1 MSLSIYK
8 RGRIWHYRGSVSG
21 RELRGTTKA
30 TDKAIAQRIV
40 AELEAA
46 EWKRHLDGPHAHV
59 TFSQA
64 ALAYLEAEKPER
76 FIAQIAAHWKDTLL
90 REITAEAIRQS
101 AFKLYPNAK
110 GATRNRQVIVPT
122 QAIINHAAGLN
133 WCQPVKVK
141 RFPVEVKV
149 KEIVDPAWAAT
160 FSQHASPHLGALC
173 VFMLGTGAR
182 SGQAVALTWG
192 KVDLTTR
199 RANIPMSRKNHEE
212 HMVHLPNEVIAA
224 LEGIPSNRN
233 PDELVFGY
241 QARDS
246 VAQPWKNAVERAKLP
261 YRSPH
266 CCRHGF
272 ATLLLRA
279 GVDVKTVAARGGWKD
294 AAVVLRTYAHA
305 IADLTVTDAIFSTN
319 PAQNGGIKKLS
330 SRKERKKA
338 V

>member
-1 MSLSIYK
+1 MSLTTYK
-8 RGRIWHYRGSVSG
+8 RGRIWHYRGTVAG

-30 TDKAIAQRIV
+30 TDKGIAQRIA

-59 TFSQA
+59 TFAQA
-64 ALAYLEAEKPER
+64 ALAYLEAEKPDR

-90 REITAEAIRQS
+90 REITGEGIRQS
-101 AFKLYPNAK
+101 AFKLYPTAK

-133 WCQPVKVK
+133 WCQPVRVK

-149 KEIVDPAWAAT
+149 KEIVDPEWAEA
-160 FSQHASPHLGALC
+160 FSAHASPHLGALC
-173 VFMLGTGAR
+173 TFMLGTGAR
-182 SGQAVALTWG
+182 AGQAVALTWG
-192 KVDLTTR
+192 GVDLTAR
-199 RANIPMSRKNHEE
+199 EANVPLSRKNNEE
-212 HMVHLPNEVIAA
+212 HVVHLAAAVVAA
-224 LEGIPSNRN
+224 LEAIPSNRK

-241 QARDS
+241 ERRDS
-246 VAQPWKNAVERAKLP
+246 VWQPWKKAVERAELP

-294 AAVVLRTYAHA
+294 ATVVLRTYAHA
-305 IADLTVTDAIFSTN
+305 ISDLTVTDAIFRTKS
-319 PAQNGGIKKLS
+319 AQNPKIKKS
-330 SRKERKKA
+330 TAGKERKKSS
-338 V
+338 